1 MPFAI
6 FSQYY
11 WHNLAF
17 FPLKFVTLR
26 KFFQQGLTKIRQIRK
41 GLTRKKEI
49 VQVILKQKI
58 GYIRDSKETQSLG
71 TKKECL
77 AISRLLRQRLKI
89 KARGHD
95 YSEEAQ
101 AMASKSD
108 RSWSLGGE
116 AVIAGDATKVREL
129 ASLFSHPLVSH

>member
-1 MPFAI
+1 M
-6 FSQYY
+6 
-11 WHNLAF
+11 
-17 FPLKFVTLR
+17 
-26 KFFQQGLTKIRQIRK
+26 
-41 GLTRKKEI
+41 
-49 VQVILKQKI
+49 ILKQKI

-89 KARGHD
+89 KARGHN

-116 AVIAGDATKVREL
+116 AVIAGDATKDSEKCQSYVTVEAGEDL
-129 ASLFSHPLVSH
+129 IFHYHSYPAD